1 MLIGDIATNNARRYP
16 NKRALVDADR
26 MHTWS
31 QVDARAR
38 RLANFMTDRGLN
50 HGDRVMVIARNCIEW
65 PEISFG
71 LAKAGLVAVPV
82 NIRLAPDEVAH
93 VRDDSGARA
102 AIIHADHVV
111 KFVGELADLA
121 VLLGIGTRETIGD
134 NELITD
140 YDTALAHARPSVP
153 PKCISPDD
161 TAVILYTSGTTGRAK
176 GVMHTHRGLLYQ
188 AADTNLV
195 TEANRSDVM
204 LATTPFFTAGGMVRT
219 VSWLYLGQ
227 TMVIHQRFDPQA
239 VIDEI
244 ERSKIT
250 FTTFIPT
257 MLHRTLAILENGPRR
272 DMSSLRRISYGS
284 APVPPGLAR
293 KAMDLLGCDLQQ
305 RYGLTECG
313 GQATILTPQ
322 DHRDIVDGKTSI
334 ATSCGQETPM
344 CSIRV
349 ISTQEGAEGN
359 DTRTGEVG
367 EIVIVSPANAIGYW
381 NRPEQTAET
390 FRPDG
395 LRTGDLGYLDAEN
408 YLHITG
414 RKTDMIISGGF
425 NVYPAEI
432 ERVIAQN
439 VGVDLVAV
447 VGVPDPEWGE
457 TPIAVVIPK
466 PHVTDLGGL
475 TAELTTLCRAELAG
489 YKQPRRFEYRT
500 EFPLGPAG
508 KILKREI
515 ANQVIQVVR
524 ADEMAGSVPAA
535 SGPSRE
541 RP

>member
-1 MLIGDIATNNARRYP
+1 MLISDIATNNARRYP
-16 NKRALVDADR
+16 NKRALVEADR
-26 MHTWS
+26 VHTWAE
-31 QVDARAR
+31 VDARAR
-38 RLANFMTDRGLN
+38 RLAGFLTGRGLMP
-50 HGDRVMVIARNCIEW
+50 GDRVMVIARNCIEW

-71 LAKAGLVAVPV
+71 LAKAGLIAVPV

-93 VRDDSGARA
+93 VRDDCGARA
-102 AIIHADHVV
+102 VVIHADHLER
-111 KFVGELADLA
+111 FLGELTDLPL
-121 VLLGIGTRETIGD
+121 VLGIGARSSTGADEVV
-134 NELITD
+134 TD
-140 YDTALAHARPSVP
+140 YETALAQAQPAAPRSDV
-153 PKCISPDD
+153 SPDD
-161 TAVILYTSGTTGRAK
+161 VAVILYTSGTTGRAK

-244 ERSKIT
+244 ERSAIT

-257 MLHRTLAILENGPRR
+257 MLHRTLAILEDGPPR

-322 DHRDIVDGKTSI
+322 DHREILAGRTSI

-344 CSIRV
+344 CAIRV
-349 ISTQEGAEGN
+349 VDVDGN
-359 DTRTGEVG
+359 DAPAGEVG

-395 LRTGDLGYLDAEN
+395 LYSGDLGYLDEDG

-414 RKTDMIISGGF
+414 RKTDLIISGGF

-432 ERVIAQN
+432 ERVIAQHP
-439 VGVDLVAV
+439 GVDMVAV

-457 TPIAVVIPK
+457 TPVAAVIPK
-466 PHVTDLGGL
+466 THVEDRDVL
-475 TAELTTLCRAELAG
+475 TAELVSLCRAELAG
-489 YKQPRRFEYRT
+489 YKQPRRFVFRK

-515 ANQVIQVVR
+515 ANQVTEV
-524 ADEMAGSVPAA
+524 AAAGAKMPVSTG
-535 SGPSRE
+535 STEE

>member
-16 NKRALVDADR
+16 DKRALVDADR
-26 MHTWS
+26 VHTWD
-31 QVDARAR
+31 QVDERAR
-38 RLANFMTDRGLN
+38 RLAGVLAGGGLEP
-50 HGDRVMVIARNCIEW
+50 GDRVMVIARNCIEW

-71 LAKAGLVAVPV
+71 LAKAGLIAVPV

-93 VRDDSGARA
+93 VREDCGARA
-102 AIIHADHVV
+102 VIVHADHLD
-111 KFVGELADLA
+111 KFAAELNDLP
-121 VLLGIGTRETIGD
+121 LSLIIGPEY
-134 NELITD
+134 EA
-140 YDTALAHARPSVP
+140 ALAAADPAQQPQLDV
-153 PKCISPDD
+153 SPDD
-161 TAVILYTSGTTGRAK
+161 VAVILYTSGTTGRAK

-244 ERSKIT
+244 ERSSIT

-257 MLHRTLAILENGPRR
+257 MLHRTLAILEDGPPR

-293 KAMDLLGCDLQQ
+293 KAMDILGCDLQQ

-322 DHRDIVDGKTSI
+322 DHRDIVAGRASI

-349 ISTQEGAEGN
+349 INPDGTDA
-359 DTRTGEVG
+359 TTGDVG
-367 EIVIVSPANAIGYW
+367 EIVIVSPANAVGYW

-395 LRTGDLGYLDAEN
+395 LRSGDLGYLDGDG

-414 RKTDMIISGGF
+414 RKTDLIISGGF
-425 NVYPAEI
+425 NIYPAEI
-432 ERVIAQN
+432 ERVIAQHP
-439 VGVDLVAV
+439 GVDMVAV

-457 TPIAVVIPK
+457 TPVAVVIPK
-466 PHVTDLGGL
+466 SHVPEQDALSD
-475 TAELTTLCRAELAG
+475 ELAALCRAELAG
-489 YKQPRRFEYRT
+489 YKQPRRFAFWR

-515 ANQVIQVVR
+515 ANQVNQVTN
-524 ADEMAGSVPAA
+524 AGAKIPVSPG
-535 SGPSRE
+535 STEE

>member
-16 NKRALVDADR
+16 DKRALVDADR
-26 MHTWS
+26 TLTWS
-31 QVDARAR
+31 QVDERAR
-38 RLANFMTDRGLN
+38 RLASFLAGRGLAP
-50 HGDRVMVIARNCIEW
+50 GDRVMVLARNCIEW

-71 LAKAGLVAVPV
+71 LAKAGLIAVPV
-82 NIRLAPDEVAH
+82 NIRLAPDELAH
-93 VRDDSGARA
+93 VRDDCGARA
-102 AIIHADHVV
+102 VIIHADHLDR
-111 KFVGELADLA
+111 FLGELSDLA
-121 VLLGIGTRETIGD
+121 LVLGVAARAAIGAS
-134 NELITD
+134 ELVTD
-140 YDTALAHARPSVP
+140 YETALAGSQPSVP
-153 PKCISPDD
+153 PRDITPDD
-161 TAVILYTSGTTGRAK
+161 VAVILYTSGTTGRAK

-244 ERSKIT
+244 ERSSIT

-257 MLHRTLAILENGPRR
+257 MLHRTLAILEDGPPR

-322 DHRDIVDGKTSI
+322 DHRDIVAGRTSI
-334 ATSCGQETPM
+334 GTSCGQETPM
-344 CSIRV
+344 CAIRV
-349 ISTQEGAEGN
+349 VSAEEGVDGN
-359 DTRTGEVG
+359 DAPAGGVG
-367 EIVIVSPANAIGYW
+367 EIVIVSPANAVGYW
-381 NRPEQTAET
+381 NLPEQTAET

-395 LRTGDLGYLDAEN
+395 LRTGDLGYLDADG

-414 RKTDMIISGGF
+414 RRTDLIISGGF

-432 ERVIAQN
+432 ERVIAQHP
-439 VGVDLVAV
+439 GVDMVAV

-457 TPIAVVIPK
+457 TPVAVVIPK
-466 PHVTDLGGL
+466 PHVHDQAALTD
-475 TAELTTLCRAELAG
+475 ELAALCRAELAG
-489 YKQPRRFEYRT
+489 YKQPRRFAFWR

-515 ANQVIQVVR
+515 ANQVNQVTD
-524 ADEMAGSVPAA
+524 ADAKMPVSTGSTE
-535 SGPSRE
+535 E

>member
-1 MLIGDIATNNARRYP
+1 MLIGDIAANNARRYP
-16 NKRALVDADR
+16 DKNALLDADR
-26 MHTWS
+26 VHTWS
-31 QVDARAR
+31 QVEDRAR
-38 RLANFMTDRGLN
+38 RLANHLVAQGLTP
-50 HGDRVMVIARNCIEW
+50 GDRVMVIARNCIEW

-102 AIIHADHVV
+102 VIIHTDHTER
-111 KFVGELADLA
+111 FLAELIDLHP
-121 VLLGIGTRETIGD
+121 VLTIGP
-134 NELITD
+134 E
-140 YDTALAHARPSVP
+140 YETALAAADPSAPQVDIAP
-153 PKCISPDD
+153 EDV
-161 TAVILYTSGTTGRAK
+161 AVILYTSGTTGRAK
-176 GVMHTHRGLLYQ
+176 GVMHTHRALLYQ

-257 MLHRTLAILENGPRR
+257 MLHRTLAILEDGPPR
-272 DMSSLRRISYGS
+272 DVSSLRRISYGS

-322 DHRDIVDGKTSI
+322 DHRDIVAGRSSI
-334 ATSCGQETPM
+334 ATSCGRETPM
-344 CSIRV
+344 CVIRV
-349 ISTQEGAEGN
+349 IDADGN
-359 DTRTGEVG
+359 DAPSGEVG
-367 EIVIVSPANAIGYW
+367 EIVIVSPANAVGYW

-395 LRTGDLGYLDAEN
+395 LRSGDLGYLDSDG

-432 ERVIAQN
+432 ERVIAHHT
-439 VGVDLVAV
+439 GVDLVAV
-447 VGVPDPEWGE
+447 VGAPDPEWGE
-457 TPIAVVIPK
+457 TPVAVVIPK
-466 PHVTDLGGL
+466 SHVTDRDSLS
-475 TAELTTLCRAELAG
+475 AELAALCRAELAG
-489 YKQPRRFEYRT
+489 YKQPRRFLFWT

-515 ANQVIQVVR
+515 ANQVNQVVGNN
-524 ADEMAGSVPAA
+524 AVMPVSTGSTKEQP
-535 SGPSRE
+535 
-541 RP
+541 

>member
-16 NKRALVDADR
+16 DKRALLDADR
-26 MHTWS
+26 ELTWS
-31 QVDARAR
+31 QVDERAR
-38 RLANFMTDRGLN
+38 QLAGFLSGRGLTP
-50 HGDRVMVIARNCIEW
+50 GDRVMVIARNCIEW

-71 LAKAGLVAVPV
+71 LAKAGLIAVPV

-93 VRDDSGARA
+93 VRDDCGARA
-102 AIIHADHVV
+102 MIIHADHVDR
-111 KFVGELADLA
+111 FLGELTDLPL
-121 VLLGIGTRETIGD
+121 VLTIGP
-134 NELITD
+134 D
-140 YDTALAHARPSVP
+140 YESALAATELAPRHIDAT
-153 PKCISPDD
+153 PDD
-161 TAVILYTSGTTGRAK
+161 VAVILYTSGTTGRAK
-176 GVMHTHRGLLYQ
+176 GVMHTHRALLYQ

-195 TEANRSDVM
+195 TEASRSDVM

-244 ERSKIT
+244 ERSGIT

-257 MLHRTLAILENGPRR
+257 MLHRTLAILEDGPPR

-322 DHRDIVDGKTSI
+322 DHRDIVAGRTSI
-334 ATSCGQETPM
+334 GTSCGKETPM
-344 CSIRV
+344 CAIRV
-349 ISTQEGAEGN
+349 VLN
-359 DTRTGEVG
+359 DGSDAPVGEIG
-367 EIVIVSPANAIGYW
+367 EIVIVSPANSIGYW
-381 NRPEQTAET
+381 NLPEQTAEA
-390 FRPDG
+390 FRADG
-395 LRTGDLGYLDAEN
+395 LRSGDLGYLDEDN

-414 RKTDMIISGGF
+414 RRTDLIISGGF

-432 ERVIAQN
+432 ERVIAGN
-439 VGVDLVAV
+439 VGVDMVAV

-457 TPIAVVIPK
+457 TPVAVVIPK
-466 PHVTDLGGL
+466 SHVDDQAAL
-475 TAELTTLCRAELAG
+475 TAELTSLCRAELAG
-489 YKQPRRFEYRT
+489 YKQPRRFVYWR

-515 ANQVIQVVR
+515 ANQVNQVNDVDAKMR
-524 ADEMAGSVPAA
+524 VSTGSTE
-535 SGPSRE
+535 E

>member
-50 HGDRVMVIARNCIEW
+50 RGDRVMVIARNCIEW

-111 KFVGELADLA
+111 KFVGELAELA
-121 VLLGIGTRETIGD
+121 VLLGIGTQKTIGD
-134 NELITD
+134 NDLITD
-140 YDTALAHARPSVP
+140 YDTALAHARQSAP
-153 PKCISPDD
+153 PKGISPDD

-244 ERSKIT
+244 ERSRIT

-257 MLHRTLAILENGPRR
+257 MLHRTLAILEDGPRR

-349 ISTQEGAEGN
+349 MSTEEGADGN
-359 DTRTGEVG
+359 DARIGEVG

-432 ERVIAQN
+432 ERVIAQHP
-439 VGVDLVAV
+439 GADLVAV
-447 VGVPDPEWGE
+447 VGVPHPEWGE

-466 PHVTDLGGL
+466 SHITDLDGL
-475 TAELTTLCRAELAG
+475 TTELTALCRAELAG

-515 ANQVIQVVR
+515 ANQLVQVS
-524 ADEMAGSVPAA
+524 EMAESVPAA
-535 SGPSRE
+535 TGPSKE

>member
-1 MLIGDIATNNARRYP
+1 MLIGDISTNNARRYP
-16 NKRALVDADR
+16 DKRALVDADR
-26 MHTWS
+26 AHTWA
-31 QVDARAR
+31 QVEDRAR
-38 RLANFMTDRGLN
+38 RLTGYLAGRGLEP
-50 HGDRVMVIARNCIEW
+50 GDRVMVIARNCIEW

-71 LAKAGLVAVPV
+71 LAKAGLIAVPV

-93 VRDDSGARA
+93 VRDDCGARGV
-102 AIIHADHVV
+102 IVHADHLDR
-111 KFVGELADLA
+111 FLGELTELG
-121 VLLGIGTRETIGD
+121 LFLGIGAQSAHGAS
-134 NELITD
+134 ELVTD
-140 YDTALAHARPSVP
+140 YETALAQAHPSSGHRDV
-153 PKCISPDD
+153 SPDD
-161 TAVILYTSGTTGRAK
+161 VAVILYTSGTTGRAK

-244 ERSKIT
+244 ERSAIT

-257 MLHRTLAILENGPRR
+257 MLHRALAILEDGPPR

-322 DHRDIVDGKTSI
+322 DHRDIVDGRTSI

-344 CSIRV
+344 CAIRV
-349 ISTQEGAEGN
+349 ISTDGN
-359 DTRTGEVG
+359 DAATGDVG
-367 EIVIVSPANAIGYW
+367 ELVIVSPANSVGYW
-381 NRPEQTAET
+381 NLPEQTAET

-395 LRTGDLGYLDAEN
+395 LRTGDLGFLDADG
-408 YLHITG
+408 YIHITG
-414 RKTDMIISGGF
+414 RRTDLIISGGF

-432 ERVIAQN
+432 ERVIAQHP
-439 VGVDLVAV
+439 GVDMVAV

-457 TPIAVVIPK
+457 TPVAVVIPK
-466 PHVTDLGGL
+466 ANVDDQAALTDDLVG
-475 TAELTTLCRAELAG
+475 ACRAELAG
-489 YKQPRRFEYRT
+489 YKQPRRFVYWS

-515 ANQVIQVVR
+515 ANQVNQVSD
-524 ADEMAGSVPAA
+524 ADAKMPVSTGSTE
-535 SGPSRE
+535 E

>member
-1 MLIGDIATNNARRYP
+1 MLIGDISTNNARRYP
-16 NKRALVDADR
+16 DKRALVDAGR
-26 MHTWS
+26 VHTWA
-31 QVDARAR
+31 QVDERAR
-38 RLANFMTDRGLN
+38 RLAGYLAGRGLEP
-50 HGDRVMVIARNCIEW
+50 GDRVMVIARNCIEW

-71 LAKAGLVAVPV
+71 LAKAGLIAVPV
-82 NIRLAPDEVAH
+82 NIRLAPDEMAH
-93 VRDDSGARA
+93 ARDDCGARA
-102 AIIHADHVV
+102 VIIHADHVDR
-111 KFVGELADLA
+111 FLGELTELGL
-121 VLLGIGTRETIGD
+121 VLGIGAHATLGAS
-134 NELITD
+134 ELVTD
-140 YDTALAHARPSVP
+140 YEAALAQAQPSAGRRDVA
-153 PKCISPDD
+153 PDD
-161 TAVILYTSGTTGRAK
+161 VAVILYTSGTTGRAK
-176 GVMHTHRGLLYQ
+176 GVMHTHRALLYQ

-195 TEANRSDVM
+195 TEANRADVM

-239 VIDEI
+239 VVDEI
-244 ERSKIT
+244 ERSGIT

-257 MLHRTLAILENGPRR
+257 MLHRTLAILEDGPPR

-284 APVPPGLAR
+284 APVPPGMAR

-322 DHRDIVDGKTSI
+322 DHRDILDGRASI

-344 CSIRV
+344 CAIRV
-349 ISTQEGAEGN
+349 IDVDGN
-359 DTRTGEVG
+359 DAPVGDVG
-367 EIVIVSPANAIGYW
+367 EIVIVSPANSIGYW
-381 NRPEQTAET
+381 NLPEKTAET

-395 LRTGDLGYLDAEN
+395 LRSGDLGYLDADG

-414 RKTDMIISGGF
+414 RRTDLIISGGF

-432 ERVIAQN
+432 ERVIAQHA
-439 VGVDLVAV
+439 GVDMVAV

-457 TPIAVVIPK
+457 TPVAVVIPK
-466 PHVTDLGGL
+466 SHVSDTAALTDEL
-475 TAELTTLCRAELAG
+475 TARCRAELAG
-489 YKQPRRFEYRT
+489 YKQPRRFVYWS

-515 ANQVIQVVR
+515 ANQVSQVAQ
-524 ADEMAGSVPAA
+524 ADAKMPVSTGSE
-535 SGPSRE
+535 E

>member
-16 NKRALVDADR
+16 GKRALVDAGR
-26 MHTWS
+26 TLSWS
-31 QVDARAR
+31 QVDERSS
-38 RLANFMTDRGLN
+38 RLASFLAGSGLVP
-50 HGDRVMVIARNCIEW
+50 GDRVMVIARNCIEW

-71 LAKAGLVAVPV
+71 LAKAGLIAVPV

-93 VRDDSGARA
+93 ARDDSAARGA
-102 AIIHADHVV
+102 IVHADQYDT
-111 KFVGELADLA
+111 FADALDGLA
-121 VLLGIGTRETIGD
+121 VVLTIGD
-134 NELITD
+134 E
-140 YDTALAHARPSVP
+140 YEAALSAAEPIAPQVE
-153 PKCISPDD
+153 IAPDD
-161 TAVILYTSGTTGRAK
+161 VAVILYTSGTTGRAK

-244 ERSKIT
+244 ERSAIT

-257 MLHRTLAILENGPRR
+257 MLQRTLAILENGPRR

-322 DHRDIVDGKTSI
+322 DHRDIVAGKTSI

-349 ISTQEGAEGN
+349 VDNNGN
-359 DTRTGEVG
+359 DAPTGDVG

-381 NRPEQTAET
+381 NRLAQTAET

-395 LRTGDLGYLDAEN
+395 LRTGDLGYLDDEK

-414 RKTDMIISGGF
+414 RRTDMIISGGF

-432 ERVIAQN
+432 ERVIAQHSD
-439 VGVDLVAV
+439 VDLVAV
-447 VGVPDPEWGE
+447 VGIPDPEWGE
-457 TPIAVVIPK
+457 TPVAVVISK
-466 PHVTDLGGL
+466 PHVIDHDAL
-475 TAELTTLCRAELAG
+475 TAQLTDLCRAELAG
-489 YKQPRRFEYRT
+489 YKQPRRFAFWR

-515 ANQVIQVVR
+515 ANQVNQVSDASAKMPVST
-524 ADEMAGSVPAA
+524 GSTE
-535 SGPSRE
+535 E

>member
-1 MLIGDIATNNARRYP
+1 MLIGDIATNNARRHP
-16 NKRALVDADR
+16 HKRALVDGDR
-26 MHTWS
+26 VHTWS
-31 QVDARAR
+31 QVDDRAR
-38 RLANFMTDRGLN
+38 RLARCLVDRGLSP
-50 HGDRVMVIARNCIEW
+50 GDRVLIVARNCIEW

-82 NIRLAPDEVAH
+82 NIRLAPDELAH
-93 VRDDSGARA
+93 VRNDSVAHA
-102 AIIHADHVV
+102 AIIHAEHCE
-111 KFVGELADLA
+111 KFLDELSELAV
-121 VLLGIGTRETIGD
+121 VLTIGA
-134 NELITD
+134 D
-140 YDTALAHARPSVP
+140 YEAGLAGADPVAP
-153 PKCISPDD
+153 QVTISPDD
-161 TAVILYTSGTTGRAK
+161 LAVILYTSGTTGRAK
-176 GVMHTHRGLLYQ
+176 GVMNTHRGLLYQ

-195 TEANRSDVM
+195 TEANRNDVM

-244 ERSKIT
+244 ERTRVT

-257 MLHRTLAILENGPRR
+257 MLHRTLAILENGPHR

-293 KAMDLLGCDLQQ
+293 NAMDLLGCDLQQ

-322 DHRDIVDGKTSI
+322 DHRDIVSGKTSI

-344 CSIRV
+344 CSIRIV
-349 ISTQEGAEGN
+349 DSAGN
-359 DTRTGEVG
+359 TLPPNEIG
-367 EIVIVSPANAIGYW
+367 EIVIVSDANAIGYW

-390 FRPDG
+390 FRADG
-395 LRTGDLGYLDAEN
+395 LRTGDLGYLDDEN

-432 ERVIAQN
+432 ERVIAN
-439 VGVDLVAV
+439 HAGVDLVAV

-457 TPIAVVIPK
+457 TPVAVVIAK
-466 PHVTDLGGL
+466 DDVTDRDGL
-475 TAELTTLCRAELAG
+475 TAELTALCRAQLAG
-489 YKQPRRFEYRT
+489 YKQPRRFEYRD

-508 KILKREI
+508 KILKRQI
-515 ANQVIQVVR
+515 T
-524 ADEMAGSVPAA
+524 DELALPART
-535 SGPSRE
+535 GR
-541 RP
+541 

>member
-1 MLIGDIATNNARRYP
+1 MLVGDIATNNARRYP
-16 NKRALVDADR
+16 QKRALVDADR
-26 MHTWS
+26 VHTWT
-31 QVDARAR
+31 QVNDRAC
-38 RLANFMTDRGLN
+38 RLAGYLATRGLEP
-50 HGDRVMVIARNCIEW
+50 GERVMVIARNCIEW

-71 LAKAGLVAVPV
+71 LAKAGLIAVPV

-102 AIIHADHVV
+102 VIVHTDHLD
-111 KFVGELADLA
+111 KFVGELTGLE
-121 VLLGIGTRETIGD
+121 LILGIGAASASGAGD
-134 NELITD
+134 ALTD
-140 YDTALAHARPSVP
+140 YETALAQTQPITQRGDVT
-153 PKCISPDD
+153 PDD
-161 TAVILYTSGTTGRAK
+161 VAVILYTSGTTGRAK

-244 ERSKIT
+244 ERSSIT

-257 MLHRTLAILENGPRR
+257 MLHRTLAILEDGPPR

-322 DHRDIVDGKTSI
+322 DHRDIVAGRTSI
-334 ATSCGQETPM
+334 ATSCGRETPM
-344 CSIRV
+344 CVIRV
-349 ISTQEGAEGN
+349 VDADGDDAPV
-359 DTRTGEVG
+359 GEVG
-367 EIVIVSPANAIGYW
+367 EIVIVSPANAVGYW
-381 NRPEQTAET
+381 NRPEQTAEA

-395 LRTGDLGYLDAEN
+395 LRTGDLGYLDADG
-408 YLHITG
+408 YLHVTG
-414 RKTDMIISGGF
+414 RRTDLIISGGF

-432 ERVIAQN
+432 ERVIAQHP
-439 VGVDLVAV
+439 GVDMVAV

-457 TPIAVVIPK
+457 TPVAAVIPK
-466 PHVTDLGGL
+466 SHVRDQQTLTD
-475 TAELTTLCRAELAG
+475 ELAALCRAELAG
-489 YKQPRRFEYRT
+489 YKQPRRFEYRD

-515 ANQVIQVVR
+515 ANQVIQV
-524 ADEMAGSVPAA
+524 A
-535 SGPSRE
+535 STRD
-541 RP
+541 

>member
-16 NKRALVDADR
+16 QKRALVDGQR
-26 MHTWS
+26 SHTWS
-31 QVDARAR
+31 QVQERAC
-38 RLANFMTDRGLN
+38 RLANFMRGRGLTR
-50 HGDRVMVIARNCIEW
+50 GDRVMVIARNCIEW

-71 LAKAGLVAVPV
+71 LAKVGLVAVPV

-93 VRDDSGARA
+93 IREDSGAQA
-102 AIIHADHVV
+102 AIVHAEQLT
-111 KFVGELADLA
+111 KFVGELADMRM
-121 VLLGIGTRETIGD
+121 VMGIDARRTIGD
-134 NELITD
+134 TDLVTD
-140 YDTALAHARPSVP
+140 YETALSHAWSSTPNVEMT
-153 PKCISPDD
+153 PDD
-161 TAVILYTSGTTGRAK
+161 LAVILYTSGTTGRAK

-227 TMVIHQRFDPQA
+227 TMVIHQKFDPQA

-244 ERSKIT
+244 ERSGIT

-257 MLHRTLAILENGPRR
+257 MLHRTLAILEDGPPR

-322 DHRDIVDGKTSI
+322 DHRDILAGRDSI

-344 CSIRV
+344 CVIRV
-349 ISTQEGAEGN
+349 VDKNGDDVPAGT
-359 DTRTGEVG
+359 VG
-367 EIVIVSPANAIGYW
+367 EIVIASPANAIGYW
-381 NRPEQTAET
+381 NRPEQTAEA

-395 LRTGDLGYLDAEN
+395 LRTGDLGYLDEDN

-432 ERVIAQN
+432 ERVIAHHQD
-439 VGVDLVAV
+439 VDLVAV

-457 TPIAVVIPK
+457 TPVAVVIPK
-466 PHVTDLGGL
+466 AHVTDHATL
-475 TAELTTLCRAELAG
+475 TDELTTLCRSELAG
-489 YKQPRRFEYRT
+489 YKQPRRFEYRR

-515 ANQVIQVVR
+515 ADDLR
-524 ADEMAGSVPAA
+524 SMAPQT
-535 SGPSRE
+535 
-541 RP
+541 

>member
-1 MLIGDIATNNARRYP
+1 MTLIGDIATNNARRYP
-16 NKRALVDADR
+16 DKRALVDADR
-26 MHTWS
+26 VHTWA
-31 QVDARAR
+31 QVDERAR
-38 RLANFMTDRGLN
+38 RLSVYLAGRGLEP
-50 HGDRVMVIARNCIEW
+50 GDRVMVIARNCIEW

-71 LAKAGLVAVPV
+71 LAKAGLIAVPV

-93 VRDDSGARA
+93 VRDDCGARA
-102 AIIHADHVV
+102 VIIHADHLDR
-111 KFVGELADLA
+111 FLGELTAIPV
-121 VLLGIGTRETIGD
+121 VLTVGPEY
-134 NELITD
+134 ES
-140 YDTALAHARPSVP
+140 ALAAADPAPRQRH
-153 PKCISPDD
+153 ISPDD
-161 TAVILYTSGTTGRAK
+161 VAVILYTSGTTGRAK

-204 LATTPFFTAGGMVRT
+204 LATTPFFTAGGTVRT

-244 ERSKIT
+244 ERSAIT

-257 MLHRTLAILENGPRR
+257 MLHRTLAILEDGPPR

-322 DHRDIVDGKTSI
+322 DHRDIVAGRTSI

-344 CSIRV
+344 CAIRV
-349 ISTQEGAEGN
+349 IDADGSDAAV
-359 DTRTGEVG
+359 GEVG
-367 EIVIVSPANAIGYW
+367 EIIIASPANSVGYW
-381 NRPEQTAET
+381 NLPEKTAEA

-395 LRTGDLGYLDAEN
+395 LRTGDLGYLDVDG

-414 RKTDMIISGGF
+414 RRTDLIISGGF

-432 ERVIAQN
+432 ERVIAQHP
-439 VGVDLVAV
+439 GVDMVAV

-457 TPIAVVIPK
+457 TPVAVIIAKSHVRDQGALAEELIAV
-466 PHVTDLGGL
+466 
-475 TAELTTLCRAELAG
+475 CRAELAG
-489 YKQPRRFEYRT
+489 YKQPRRFAFWQ

-515 ANQVIQVVR
+515 ANQVHQVGDTSAKMSV
-524 ADEMAGSVPAA
+524 ATGSTE
-535 SGPSRE
+535 E

>member
-1 MLIGDIATNNARRYP
+1 MMLIGDIATNNARRYP
-16 NKRALVDADR
+16 DKRALVDADR
-26 MHTWS
+26 VHTWA
-31 QVDARAR
+31 QVDERAR
-38 RLANFMTDRGLN
+38 RLAGFLAERGLEP
-50 HGDRVMVIARNCIEW
+50 GDRVMVIARNCIEW

-71 LAKAGLVAVPV
+71 LAKAGLIAVPV

-93 VRDDSGARA
+93 ARDDCGASA
-102 AIIHADHVV
+102 VIIHTDHLD
-111 KFVGELADLA
+111 KFLGELSGLGL
-121 VLLGIGTRETIGD
+121 VLGIGAQSQKGLS
-134 NELITD
+134 ELVTD
-140 YDTALAHARPSVP
+140 YETALAQAQPSAGRGD
-153 PKCISPDD
+153 ISPDD
-161 TAVILYTSGTTGRAK
+161 IAVILYTSGTTGRAK

-244 ERSKIT
+244 ERSAIT

-257 MLHRTLAILENGPRR
+257 MLHRTLAILEDGPPR

-322 DHRDIVDGKTSI
+322 DHRDIVAGRTSI

-344 CSIRV
+344 CAIRV
-349 ISTQEGAEGN
+349 IDADGSDAP
-359 DTRTGEVG
+359 TGEVG
-367 EIVIVSPANAIGYW
+367 EIVIVSPANSVGYW
-381 NRPEQTAET
+381 KLPEKTAET
-390 FRPDG
+390 FQSDG
-395 LRTGDLGYLDAEN
+395 LRTGDLGYLDADG

-414 RKTDMIISGGF
+414 RRTDLIISGGF

-432 ERVIAQN
+432 ERVIAQHTD
-439 VGVDLVAV
+439 VDMVAV

-457 TPIAVVIPK
+457 TPVAVVIAK
-466 PHVTDLGGL
+466 SHVDDTDAL
-475 TAELTTLCRAELAG
+475 TRELTSLCREKLAG
-489 YKQPRRFEYRT
+489 YKQPRRFEYRE

-515 ANQVIQVVR
+515 ANQVIHV
-524 ADEMAGSVPAA
+524 
-535 SGPSRE
+535 
-541 RP
+541 

>member
-1 MLIGDIATNNARRYP
+1 MLIGDIAANNARRYP
-16 NKRALVDADR
+16 DKKALVDADR
-26 MHTWS
+26 VHTWS
-31 QVDARAR
+31 QVDERAR
-38 RLANFMTDRGLN
+38 RLANHMAAQGLTP
-50 HGDRVMVIARNCIEW
+50 GDRVMVIARNCIEW

-102 AIIHADHVV
+102 VIIHADHCD
-111 KFVGELADLA
+111 KFLDELSGLSL
-121 VLLGIGTRETIGD
+121 VLTIGP
-134 NELITD
+134 D
-140 YDTALAHARPSVP
+140 YESALGAADPNALQVEV
-153 PKCISPDD
+153 SPDD
-161 TAVILYTSGTTGRAK
+161 VAVILYTSGTTGRAK
-176 GVMHTHRGLLYQ
+176 GVMHTHRALLYQ

-244 ERSKIT
+244 ERSRIT

-257 MLHRTLAILENGPRR
+257 MLHRTLAILEDGPPR

-322 DHRDIVDGKTSI
+322 DHRDIVAGRTSI
-334 ATSCGQETPM
+334 ATSCGRETPM
-344 CSIRV
+344 CVIRIV
-349 ISTQEGAEGN
+349 DSDGN
-359 DTRTGEVG
+359 DAATGEVG
-367 EIVIVSPANAIGYW
+367 EIVIVSPANAVGYW

-395 LRTGDLGYLDAEN
+395 LRSGDLGYLDGDG

-432 ERVIAQN
+432 ERVIAHHS
-439 VGVDLVAV
+439 GVDLVAV
-447 VGVPDPEWGE
+447 VGAPDPEWGE
-457 TPIAVVIPK
+457 TPVAVVIPK
-466 PHVTDLGGL
+466 SDVTDQNALG
-475 TAELTTLCRAELAG
+475 AELSALCRAELAG
-489 YKQPRRFEYRT
+489 YKQPRRFLFWS

-515 ANQVIQVVR
+515 ANQVNHV
-524 ADEMAGSVPAA
+524 ADGGAMMPVSTGSTKEQP
-535 SGPSRE
+535 
-541 RP
+541 